1 MPDPPFFTRYGFA
14 RRADPEAPLVLEPYD
29 EICRG
34 GVLRA
39 TVVASAIDLVGGFA
53 TRALAGVDATFTADL
68 SLRIPRPGRPAR
80 LTARS
85 ETLRAGRRLV
95 TTGVRLETDD
105 GATYAEGVTTFT
117 RIARDP
123 SEVADPA
130 ALATPDTIPS
140 HPLTRPLTET
150 VGIECDAAGSGC
162 VRVPLRATLRNP
174 EGVMQGALVA
184 LLVEEAALDLAGADG
199 RGATIT
205 SLDLR
210 YLAAATDGPI
220 EGTASWIGPPDA
232 SMMRVTLRDL
242 GRDARRTATAFVRV
256 APL

>member
-1 MPDPPFFTRYGFA
+1 MSAPPFFTRYGFT
-14 RRADPEAPLVLEPYD
+14 RLADPATPLVVEPYP

-39 TVVASAIDLVGGFA
+39 TIVASAIDLVGGFT

-68 SLRIPRPGRPAR
+68 SLRIPTPGCPAR
-80 LTARS
+80 LVAHA

-95 TTGVRLETDD
+95 TTGVRLEDD
-105 GATYAEGVTTFT
+105 TGATFAEGVTTFT

-130 ALATPDTIPS
+130 ALATPDTIPR
-140 HPLTRPLTET
+140 HPLEAPLEQV
-150 VGIECDAAGSGC
+150 VGIERQPDAPGR
-162 VRVPLRATLRNP
+162 VRVPLRDALRNP
-174 EGVMQGALVA
+174 EGIMQGALVA
-184 LLVEEAALDLAGADG
+184 LLIEEAALDLAHPAIGDA
-199 RGATIT
+199 AIT

-220 EGTASWIGPPDA
+220 VGQATRVGSAEA
-232 SMMRVTLRDL
+232 SMIRVELRDA
-242 GRDARRTATAFVRV
+242 GRDDRLTATAFVRV
-256 APL
+256 AAL